1 MLCPRCTSDNDSARA
16 SCWNCLAPLQG
27 AAAARV
33 KPMTL
38 TGKGAAPAAPAAEQT
53 MTGEPAAPAES
64 AAPAKKRG
72 LFGLGGKK

>member
-1 MLCPRCTSDNDSARA
+1 
-16 SCWNCLAPLQG
+16 
-27 AAAARV
+27 
-33 KPMTL
+33 MTL